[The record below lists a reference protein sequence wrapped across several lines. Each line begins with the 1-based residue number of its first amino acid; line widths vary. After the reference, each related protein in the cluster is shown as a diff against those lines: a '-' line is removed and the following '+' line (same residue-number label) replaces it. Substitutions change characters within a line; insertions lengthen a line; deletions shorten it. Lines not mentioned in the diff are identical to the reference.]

1 MFSVCDFT
9 NIVLSRK
16 GFDSAS
22 GYGYSPFDPTTGRY
36 IVMPIPGSKSEQM
49 LANRT
54 RYEDLKIKQTYLPGI
69 LAKNLKDI
77 VFAKELGYSRR
88 TKEEITS
95 NFAHFDPWLGPCPW
109 LAEVV
114 DHCIGAFGQVNAA
127 QGHLEKNSVG
137 VGSLF
142 LFFSRFIPIR
152 GRENQIGIPLDYK
165 KGAYFLYGWLKVG
178 RIAKGMS
185 DIQDEQLRFRH
196 PHATDA
202 YFAKYKNNT
211 IYLADTLLSN
221 KSVIEGCGYFP
232 RLRRELLLSSVRY
245 YQTPCV
251 WELPAFFNQPE
262 NRPTYLQKASRWTL
276 QENPNSC
283 LVTVPARG
291 QEFVFRSSPGF
302 VAWFSKIIE
311 ESKLIVAKR
320 VMT

>member
-1 MFSVCDFT
+1 LLSVCDFK

-54 RYEDLKIKQTYLPGI
+54 RYDDLKVKRGYLPGI
-69 LAKNLKDI
+69 PAENLRD
-77 VFAKELGYSRR
+77 VVYVKELGYSRK
-88 TKEEITS
+88 TKEQVTT

-109 LAEVV
+109 LNHAV
-114 DHCIGAFGQVNAA
+114 DHRIGAFGQVNAA

-137 VGSLF
+137 VNSLF
-142 LFFSRFIPIR
+142 LFFSRFVPIN

-178 RIAKGMS
+178 RVARSML
-185 DIQDEQLRFRH
+185 DIRNEQLRLSH

-211 IYLADTLLSN
+211 IYISDKLLSKN
-221 KSVIEGCGYFP
+221 SVINGCGYFP
-232 RLRRELLLSSVRY
+232 RLCKDLLLSSVQHL
-245 YQTPCV
+245 QTPCV
-251 WELPAFFNQPE
+251 WQLPAFFHQPE

-276 QENPNSC
+276 QEDSVSC

-291 QEFVFRSSPGF
+291 QEFVFRSSPDF
-302 VAWFSKIIE
+302 VAWLSKIIE
-311 ESKLIVAKR
+311 R
-320 VMT
+320 VDCCEAGH